1 MKISL
6 VSRAGGVFAAAA
18 MGLVLSAGV
27 ASAANGSVSVS
38 DNSGYASWL
47 ENGDTLTVC
56 DSKADGWGVRGYIY
70 RPYSGDP
77 ANGTVLIKLSDPS
90 SDGNCEA
97 VSQNIDESIAISIKV
112 CNYKGSSIIYCEHK
126 RLR

>member
-18 MGLVLSAGV
+18 MGVVLSAGV

-77 ANGTVLIKLSDPS
+77 ANGTVLIKVSDPS
-90 SDGNCEA
+90 SDGKCEA
-97 VSQNIDESIAISIKV
+97 VSENIDESIAISIKV
-112 CNYKGSSIIYCEHK
+112 CNYKGSSIIFCEHK

>member
-1 MKISL
+1 MKNSW
-6 VSRAGGVFAAAA
+6 VRRAGVVVAVAAVGV
-18 MGLVLSAGV
+18 VVNAGI

-70 RPYSGDP
+70 RPYNADP

-90 SDGNCEA
+90 SDGKCEA
-97 VSQNIDESIAISIKV
+97 VSKNIDESIAISIKV
-112 CNYKGSSIIYCEHK
+112 CNYKGDSLIFCEHK

>member
-1 MKISL
+1 LKISL

-18 MGLVLSAGV
+18 MGVVLSAGI

-97 VSQNIDESIAISIKV
+97 VSENIDESIAISIKV
-112 CNYKGSSIIYCEHK
+112 CNYKGSSIIFCEHK

>member
-1 MKISL
+1 MKNSWM
-6 VSRAGGVFAAAA
+6 SRAGAVFAAAA
-18 MGLVLSAGV
+18 VGIVVSAGV
-27 ASAANGSVSVS
+27 ASAANGSVSVA

-77 ANGTVLIKLSDPS
+77 ANGTVLIKASDPS
-90 SDGNCEA
+90 SDGNCVA
-97 VSQNIDESIAISIKV
+97 LSDNIDESIAISIKV
-112 CNYKGSSIIYCEHK
+112 CNYKGDSIIYCQHK

>member
-18 MGLVLSAGV
+18 MGVVLSAGV

-97 VSQNIDESIAISIKV
+97 VSENIDESIAISIKV
-112 CNYKGSSIIYCEHK
+112 CNYKGSSIIFCEHK